1 MQTVHL
7 AFDLDATSQS
17 KKQCRVSFCFVKLF
31 LVGQGFHPGGKPLA
45 HPVPSTLHTSFS
57 AVMPNEELNSLKLWI
72 AEEIKACN
80 ESEETECQDLQSQEE
95 ETVAADDSD
104 DEPDSAEANED
115 REGRKQSHNEKMSQV
130 IQQLQAE
137 SPNQAVSKLIVSM
150 FPHCMQI

>member
-1 MQTVHL
+1 MQGIIL
-7 AFDLDATSQS
+7 
-17 KKQCRVSFCFVKLF
+17 FCETLF
-31 LVGQGFHPGGKPLA
+31 GGAGFSSRGEAAGTPRPIHSS
-45 HPVPSTLHTSFS
+45 HFIFS
-57 AVMPNEELNSLKLWI
+57 RHAERNELNSLKLWI